1 MMKMRKNT
9 FTNTGNNTRGFSL
22 LEVLLGVT
30 VFMIGMLGVTA
41 LNISSLKTNTFSGN
55 MSEAVITAGD
65 KLEEILDMA
74 YEDPCLADPSCAPDP
89 NYPLNDLDGDGT
101 DQDLLPDPPGPLFG
115 DGIDDVGGGG
125 NFGLDDIEAGA
136 DHSELGVGKNGLY
149 DVYWNV
155 AVDEPVPNCKM
166 INVLVRWQ
174 IKDVWRQIN
183 MSTTRVREL

>member
-1 MMKMRKNT
+1 MMKLQKNI
-9 FTNTGNNTRGFSL
+9 FIETGPNSRGFSL

-65 KLEEILDMA
+65 KLEEILDME

-89 NYPLNDLDGDGT
+89 NYPLDDLDGDGT
-101 DQDLLPDPPGPLFG
+101 DQDLLPSLPPVFG
-115 DGIDDVGGGG
+115 DGEDDDGG
-125 NFGLDDIEAGA
+125 NFGLDDIDADA

-166 INVLVRWQ
+166 INVIVRWQ